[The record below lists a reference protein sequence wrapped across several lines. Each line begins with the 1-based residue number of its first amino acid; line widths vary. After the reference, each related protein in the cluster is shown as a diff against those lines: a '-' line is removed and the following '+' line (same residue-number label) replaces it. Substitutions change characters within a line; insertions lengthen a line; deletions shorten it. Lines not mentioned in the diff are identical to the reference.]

1 MNNPIV
7 SNPNDFKVVEFHNST
22 DFDFTPEMGCM
33 YDSRPIFGISGRPGI
48 AAGER
53 MSLPYHIGHRL
64 AMNLAK
70 QTMIKR
76 APAIDPKDNPTGSV
90 LWNDDSIKALKD
102 TFITEL
108 YTEDKP
114 IGMSETDVLMKKVEE
129 LKKFVQEN
137 IPAKPSFA
145 ETPTDTSES
154 VTKTTQEGSIYKD
167 KAEVIAELTKRGIQ
181 FNARDSKAT
190 LEKLLA

>member
-7 SNPNDFKVVEFHNST
+7 SNPNDFKVVEFQNST

-70 QTMIKR
+70 QAMIRR
-76 APAIDPKDNPTGSV
+76 APAVDPKDNPTGSV
-90 LWNDDSIKALKD
+90 LWNDDSIEALKNS
-102 TFITEL
+102 FITEL
-108 YTEDKP
+108 YTEEKP
-114 IGMSETDVLMKKVEE
+114 IGMSETDLLMKKVEE

-137 IPAKPSFA
+137 VPAKPSAAEITTPDA
-145 ETPTDTSES
+145 ETPSGEAT
-154 VTKTTQEGSIYKD
+154 VYKD